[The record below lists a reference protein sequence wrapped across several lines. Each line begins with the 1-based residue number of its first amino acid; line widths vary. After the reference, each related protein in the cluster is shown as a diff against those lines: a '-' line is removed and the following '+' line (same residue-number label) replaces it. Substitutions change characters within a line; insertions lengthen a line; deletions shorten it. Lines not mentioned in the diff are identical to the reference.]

1 MENNPLPPHQL
12 LEKDHCLSNNWCEG
26 LFKSGHTACAGCG
39 QAIAARLVIE
49 AAGANTIVVNNTGC
63 LEVFSTKYP
72 ETAWGVPWIHS
83 LFENAAAVAS
93 GIEAAL
99 IYLGKKDSINV
110 IAQGGDGSTGDI
122 GLQALSGM
130 LERGQ
135 DILYICFDNEAY
147 MNCLS
152 LDSLVMTKD
161 GYKKITEI
169 KIGDGIY
176 AFDQNTHQLVIKEC
190 SGVFNNGL
198 KEVFELKTFHHSI
211 KATANHPF
219 LILKRNGRGKQ
230 NTFVWKTL
238 EEIKIGDRV
247 VTLKGMNGDCRPFKF
262 QEIKKAE
269 KGDYKVNKI
278 NAINLPRESDPDI
291 MKYLGI
297 FIGDGW
303 RRKDRGEIG
312 FALPAGKKARN
323 ILTGLHEKIFGSKV
337 TSDEQYVYASSVNLA
352 SFIDTLELGQG
363 AKHKTIPAW
372 VFMLPQEQKEA
383 FVEGLMLADGYDC
396 GTSKR
401 YVSANL
407 DLLKRLRL
415 LLQTL
420 DYRVGKIHVQ
430 VKKKG
435 TMCVRR
441 ALLKDSEYGYICF
454 SKRDKWNTEKYPS
467 QYRYQDFLIDNKFFR
482 TEEVVSVESRGVEPT
497 LDLRVEGEHNFIA
510 DGIVVHNTGVQRSG
524 LTPFDTNTTT
534 SPAGAQSSGNIRPKK
549 PIPEICLAHGIPYV
563 ACASVGFPQDLSRK
577 VKKAIAIKGP
587 KYIQIHASCPLGWR
601 YASSQMLPVAKL
613 AVETGLYP
621 LFEYENGV
629 LSGRKQIIPKP
640 VEEYLKTQGRFKHLL
655 NNPEEIKKIQE
666 IADNNIKKYN
676 LKLEA

>member
-1 MENNPLPPHQL
+1 MENSPL
-12 LEKDHCLSNNWCEG
+12 
-26 LFKSGHTACAGCG
+26 FRSGHTACAGCG

-72 ETAWGVPWIHS
+72 DTAWGVPWIHS
-83 LFENAAAVAS
+83 LFENSAAVAS
-93 GIEAAL
+93 GVEAAL
-99 IYLGKKDSINV
+99 IYLGKKNSTNV

-130 LERGQ
+130 LERGH
-135 DILYICFDNEAY
+135 DVLYVCYDNEAY

-169 KIGDGIY
+169 KTGDGIY

-190 SGVFNNGL
+190 SGVFDNGL
-198 KEVFELKTFHHSI
+198 KEVFELKTLHHSI

-219 LILKRNGRGKQ
+219 LILKRNGRGKE

-247 VTLKGMNGDCRPFKF
+247 VTLKGMNGDC
-262 QEIKKAE
+262 
-269 KGDYKVNKI
+269 
-278 NAINLPRESDPDI
+278 
-291 MKYLGI
+291 
-297 FIGDGW
+297 
-303 RRKDRGEIG
+303 
-312 FALPAGKKARN
+312 
-323 ILTGLHEKIFGSKV
+323 
-337 TSDEQYVYASSVNLA
+337 
-352 SFIDTLELGQG
+352 
-363 AKHKTIPAW
+363 
-372 VFMLPQEQKEA
+372 
-383 FVEGLMLADGYDC
+383 
-396 GTSKR
+396 
-401 YVSANL
+401 
-407 DLLKRLRL
+407 
-415 LLQTL
+415 
-420 DYRVGKIHVQ
+420 
-430 VKKKG
+430 
-435 TMCVRR
+435 
-441 ALLKDSEYGYICF
+441 
-454 SKRDKWNTEKYPS
+454 
-467 QYRYQDFLIDNKFFR
+467 IDNKFFQ
-482 TEEVVSVESRGVEPT
+482 TEEVTSVESRGIEPT

-534 SPAGAQSSGNIRPKK
+534 SPSGAQSSGNIRPKK
-549 PIPEICLAHGIPYV
+549 PVPEICLAHGIPYV

-577 VKKAIAIKGP
+577 VKKAISIKGP

-601 YASSQMLPVAKL
+601 HEANQMLPVAKL

-629 LSGRKQIIPKP
+629 LTGRKQITPKP

-655 NNPEEIKKIQE
+655 NNPEEIKKIQA

-676 LKLEA
+676 LKLEV

>member
-1 MENNPLPPHQL
+1 MENSP
-12 LEKDHCLSNNWCEG
+12 

-49 AAGANTIVVNNTGC
+49 AAGEKTIIANNTGC
-63 LEVFSTKYP
+63 LEVFTTKYP

-99 IYLGKKDSINV
+99 KYLGKKEAINV
-110 IAQGGDGSTGDI
+110 IAQGGDGSTADI

-130 LERGQ
+130 LERGH
-135 DILYICFDNEAY
+135 DILYVCYDNEAY

-161 GYKKITEI
+161 GLKKITEI
-169 KIGDGIY
+169 KTGDEIY

-190 SGVFNNGL
+190 SGVFDNGL

-219 LILKRNGRGKQ
+219 LVLKRNGRGKQ
-230 NTFVWKTL
+230 NTFAWKTL
-238 EEIKIGDRV
+238 ENVEIGDKV

-262 QEIKKAE
+262 SEIKKIE

-278 NAINLPRESDPDI
+278 NAINLPSESDPDI

-297 FIGDGW
+297 FVGDGW
-303 RRKDRGEIG
+303 RRTGRGEIG

-337 TSDEQYVYASSVNLA
+337 TSDEQYVYANSVNLA
-352 SFIDTLELGQG
+352 NFIDTLELGQG

-420 DYRVGKIHVQ
+420 DYRVGKIHIQ

-435 TMCVRR
+435 TICVRR

-454 SKRDKWNTEKYPS
+454 SRREKWNTEKYSS
-467 QYRYQDFLIDNKFFR
+467 QYRYQDFLIENKFFR
-482 TEEVVSVESRGVEPT
+482 TEEVISVESKGVEPT

-524 LTPFDTNTTT
+524 LTPFDTSTTT
-534 SPAGAQSSGNIRPKK
+534 SPSGVQSSGNIRPKK
-549 PIPEICLAHGIPYV
+549 PMPEIALAHGIPYV
-563 ACASVGFPQDLSRK
+563 ATASAGFPQDLQRK
-577 VKKAIAIKGP
+577 VKKAISIKGP
-587 KYIQIHASCPLGWR
+587 KYIQIHVPCPLGWR
-601 YASSQMLPVAKL
+601 HETNQMLPVAKL
-613 AVETGLYP
+613 AVDCGLYP

-629 LSGRKQIIPKP
+629 LAGRKQIVPKP

-676 LKLEA
+676 LKAEA